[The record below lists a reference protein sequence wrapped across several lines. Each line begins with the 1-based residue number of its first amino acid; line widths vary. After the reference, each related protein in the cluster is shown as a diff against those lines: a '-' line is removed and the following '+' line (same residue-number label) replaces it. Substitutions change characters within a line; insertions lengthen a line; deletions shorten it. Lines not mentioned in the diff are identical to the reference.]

1 MKELRELI
9 GAVRRAAAEGQA
21 LALATLVR
29 VRGSSYRRP
38 GARLLVG
45 PEGPRL
51 GSLSGGCL
59 EADAALRARET
70 LQAGGPRLVSYDLR
84 GDHDHVW
91 GHGLGCEGVAEVLV
105 EPLPT
110 RRVPPWLEAVERRLA
125 ERRRGYL
132 STVVEGE
139 RLGERALLETDAAP
153 PGCVVEAIL
162 PQPALWVFGA
172 GEDARPLVAIA
183 TAAGFVVGVV
193 DPRPALLTRARF
205 LEAERIET
213 RHPGD
218 GLKGLGLDE
227 RSAAVLLTHH
237 YERDRGWLAALLPSR
252 AAYIGL
258 LGPRLRSARLVED
271 LGRPPSALE
280 RGRLYAPVGLDIGAE
295 SPAEIALAIVAEAQ
309 AVLNGRRGS
318 SLREK
323 PGALH
328 PRSEERFAWPRVA
341 IS

>member
-1 MKELRELI
+1 VKELRQLI
-9 GAVRRAAAEGQA
+9 GAVRRAAAEHES

-45 PEGPRL
+45 PDGPRL

-59 EADAALRARET
+59 EADAALRASET
-70 LQAGGPRLVSYDLR
+70 LRTGAPRLLSYDLR
-84 GDHDHVW
+84 GDHDLVW

-110 RRVPPWLEAVERRLA
+110 GDVPAWLAAVERRLA
-125 ERRRGYL
+125 ERRRAYL
-132 STVVEGE
+132 STVVEGD
-139 RLGERALLETDAAP
+139 RLGERALLDADAAP
-153 PGCVVEAIL
+153 PECVVEAIL
-162 PQPALWVFGA
+162 PQPALWIFGA

-183 TAAGFVVGVV
+183 AAAGFVVGVV

-205 LEAERIET
+205 PEAERIEG

-218 GLKGLGLDE
+218 GVAGLGLDE

-237 YERDRGWLAALLPSR
+237 YQRDREWLAALLPSR
-252 AAYIGL
+252 AAYLGV
-258 LGPRLRSARLVED
+258 LGPRRRSARLVAE
-271 LGRPPSALE
+271 LGRPLSALE
-280 RGRLYAPVGLDIGAE
+280 RARLYAPVGLDLGAE

-309 AVLNGRRGS
+309 AVLSGRRGR

-328 PRSEERFAWPRVA
+328 PRIEERLAWPRVA